1 MLKIIVIPIILLMIQ
16 GCSTFRIGDL
26 QSYRLVASSTN
37 EPNINLQSLPVVITH
52 HATLGM
58 DSDWEISATK
68 KAIIEATKEKF
79 NNNKVNFIENYD
91 SLPNEYIKLM
101 VVQDLAFDMREGDFG
116 GARYTLAIIS
126 GISLMTIPAI
136 DYDTENYIKIVHMKD
151 GKEVQSHVYIQDS
164 RRMFGAIFLFS
175 SPFLTM
181 NDTLQRSLSDSFQE
195 FFSNES

>member
-1 MLKIIVIPIILLMIQ
+1 
-16 GCSTFRIGDL
+16 
-26 QSYRLVASSTN
+26 
-37 EPNINLQSLPVVITH
+37 
-52 HATLGM
+52 M